1 MILSEFST
9 NLLGPGGVDCC
20 MATKCKSDLFCR
32 FWRGYNHICRAGR
45 GRMTAASGADPG
57 HMDVYLSG
65 RAGAEPDGAPAAV
78 CALLSLQLCGGL
90 CIRRAAGP
98 ALPVQNRSRTGPA
111 PRRGSGI
118 TASAHIRFCAC
129 PASIHFR
136 GTGALPVHRGRTRKI
151 KKQVALQLF
160 KCCRLHHTN
169 A

>member
-9 NLLGPGGVDCC
+9 NLLWPGGVDCC

-45 GRMTAASGADPG
+45 GRMTAASGADSTAERKHIFVDMKTAKKGLP
-57 HMDVYLSG
+57 G
-65 RAGAEPDGAPAAV
+65 RAGVGGAVLINSFGVVLMLHAGAGTLPFPAF
-78 CALLSLQLCGGL
+78 
-90 CIRRAAGP
+90 P
-98 ALPVQNRSRTGPA
+98 MPF

-151 KKQVALQLF
+151 KKQVALHLF